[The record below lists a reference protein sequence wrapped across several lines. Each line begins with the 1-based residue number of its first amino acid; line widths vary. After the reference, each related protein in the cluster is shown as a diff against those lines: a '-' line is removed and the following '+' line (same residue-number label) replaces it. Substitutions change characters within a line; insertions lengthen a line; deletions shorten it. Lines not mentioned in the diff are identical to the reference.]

1 MHKKSHGSLGGL
13 CLSAS
18 EGNDKIQN
26 GYQVLLMGFDLLL
39 MEVGVRS
46 MLDGLNR

>member
-1 MHKKSHGSLGGL
+1 MGL
-13 CLSAS
+13 LEDYVYLPAKA
-18 EGNDKIQN
+18 NDKIQN

-39 MEVGVRS
+39 MEVGVKS

>member
-1 MHKKSHGSLGGL
+1 MHKKSLGSLGDYVYLPAKAMIKYKMGT
-13 CLSAS
+13 
-18 EGNDKIQN
+18 G
-26 GYQVLLMGFDLLL
+26 LLMGFDLLL